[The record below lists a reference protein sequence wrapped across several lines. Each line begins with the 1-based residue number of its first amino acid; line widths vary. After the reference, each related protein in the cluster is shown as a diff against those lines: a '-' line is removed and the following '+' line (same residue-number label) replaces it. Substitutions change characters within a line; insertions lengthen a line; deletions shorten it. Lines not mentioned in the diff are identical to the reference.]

1 MLVKIITDTSVDASK
16 EMKRVG
22 AGTDLSEEER
32 CDVLALRGLLACR
45 ILEHSL
51 QMRHLVDYGVNR
63 FVCRTLSDQL
73 VCSWTCCGQNDR
85 T

>member
-1 MLVKIITDTSVDASK
+1 VRIITDTSLDASK
-16 EMKRVG
+16 ELKQQGGKG
-22 AGTDLSEEER
+22 ALSDEER

-63 FVCRTLSDQL
+63 WGGQQQL
-73 VCSWTCCGQNDR
+73 GIRWHAMPVPR
-85 T
+85 